1 MSSIF
6 TDISSSW
13 SLDTSNLTV
22 GAIVAGLI
30 VLFKLAKARR
40 ESQGFPLPGPTPLP
54 FVGNA
59 LSIRASEPWVTYA
72 EWGSRYG
79 DIFKTRMLS
88 EDTIIIHSEQVAKT
102 LLEHRSSVY
111 SDRPHFAARLP
122 YGWGF
127 HFAWEPYGE
136 RWRLQRKVFH
146 QFFREEA
153 ALEHRPIQLQKA
165 RQLVLDL
172 VNDPDNHRFH
182 IQRHVDSIIMSIL
195 YDYELSPGRD
205 HFVELFECGATI
217 AMEGLLPENSAI
229 ITTFPFVLNLPTWLP
244 GSRFSRRAAL
254 SKECADG
261 MVSAPFEYSRKREAD
276 GIASSAMIPSFLR
289 SEKYAKD
296 PSTIQL
302 FKDVA
307 ASGFIGGGETST
319 VSLYSFC
326 LAMLQ
331 NLDVQKRAQ
340 AEVDEVVGLDR
351 LPNFDD
357 RPHLPYVEAVLRETL
372 RLYPVV
378 PLAVAHATVSDDV
391 FEGYFIPKGSTVVPN
406 IWAMLHNP
414 DVYPE
419 PHSFKPERYFKD
431 GKLDDEV
438 STSHIGY
445 GFGRRICP
453 GRYTADASIWVAMVT
468 ILSTLTVSKALDDK
482 GREIDVDPKFTCGVT
497 SGPLPFPCKIVPRRA
512 DFDAEKFSG
521 MMKDI

>member
-13 SLDTSNLTV
+13 SLVTSSNLTV

-40 ESQGFPLPGPTPLP
+40 DSRGFPLPGPTPLP

-59 LSIRASEPWVTYA
+59 LSIRASEPWVTYT

-88 EDTIIIHSEQVAKT
+88 EDIIIIHSEQVAKA

-136 RWRLQRKVFH
+136 RWRLQRKLFH

-153 ALEHRPIQLQKA
+153 ALEQRPIQLQKA

-182 IQRHVDSIIMSIL
+182 IQRFSAAVIMSIL
-195 YDYELSPGRD
+195 YDYELSPGKD
-205 HFVELFECGATI
+205 HFVELFECGAAI

-229 ITTFPFVLNLPTWLP
+229 ITAFPFVLKLPTWLP

-276 GIASSAMIPSFLR
+276 GIASSAMIPNFLR
-289 SEKYAKD
+289 SEKYEKD

-302 FKDVA
+302 LKDVA
-307 ASGFIGGGETST
+307 ASGFI
-319 VSLYSFC
+319 VALYSFC

-331 NLDVQKRAQ
+331 NPDVQKRAQ

-357 RPHLPYVEAVLRETL
+357 RAHLPYVEAVLRETL

-378 PLAVAHATVSDDV
+378 PLDSFSPLRDGEAVAHATPISFLLTRVR
-391 FEGYFIPKGSTVVPN
+391 
-406 IWAMLHNP
+406 AMLHNP

-419 PHSFKPERYFKD
+419 PNSFKPERYFKE

-453 GRYTADASIWVAMVT
+453 GRYTADASIWMAMVT
-468 ILSTLTVSKALDDK
+468 ILSTLTISKALDDK

-497 SGPLPFPCKIVPRRA
+497 AGPLPFPCKIVPRRA

-521 MMKDI
+521 MMKDV

>member
-6 TDISSSW
+6 LTDISS
-13 SLDTSNLTV
+13 NVTV

-40 ESQGFPLPGPTPLP
+40 ESRGFPLPGPTPLP

-72 EWGSRYG
+72 EWGSLYG

-88 EDTIIIHSEQVAKT
+88 EDIIIIHSEQVAKA

-111 SDRPHFAARLP
+111 SDRPHFTARLP

-136 RWRLQRKVFH
+136 RWRLQRKLFH

-172 VNDPDNHRFH
+172 VNDPDNHRSH
-182 IQRHVDSIIMSIL
+182 IQRHVDSVIMSIL

-261 MVSAPFEYSRKREAD
+261 MVSAPFEYSRKRE
-276 GIASSAMIPSFLR
+276 
-289 SEKYAKD
+289 
-296 PSTIQL
+296 
-302 FKDVA
+302 
-307 ASGFIGGGETST
+307 ST

-340 AEVDEVVGLDR
+340 AEIDEVVGLDR

-468 ILSTLTVSKALDDK
+468 ILSTLTVSKVLDDK

-497 SGPLPFPCKIVPRRA
+497 SGPLPFPCKLVPRRA

>member
-1 MSSIF
+1 
-6 TDISSSW
+6 
-13 SLDTSNLTV
+13 
-22 GAIVAGLI
+22 
-30 VLFKLAKARR
+30 
-40 ESQGFPLPGPTPLP
+40 
-54 FVGNA
+54 
-59 LSIRASEPWVTYA
+59 
-72 EWGSRYG
+72 
-79 DIFKTRMLS
+79 
-88 EDTIIIHSEQVAKT
+88 
-102 LLEHRSSVY
+102 
-111 SDRPHFAARLP
+111 
-122 YGWGF
+122 
-127 HFAWEPYGE
+127 
-136 RWRLQRKVFH
+136 
-146 QFFREEA
+146 
-153 ALEHRPIQLQKA
+153 
-165 RQLVLDL
+165 
-172 VNDPDNHRFH
+172 
-182 IQRHVDSIIMSIL
+182 
-195 YDYELSPGRD
+195 
-205 HFVELFECGATI
+205 
-217 AMEGLLPENSAI
+217 MEGLLPAHSAL
-229 ITTFPFVLNLPTWLP
+229 ITTFPFVLPLPTWLP

-296 PSTIQL
+296 LSTIQL

-453 GRYTADASIWVAMVT
+453 GRYTADASIWVAMAT